1 MAELNDPVIGGKLDS
16 TVTEQLAIRKRI
28 LNTTAGRTNDN
39 LLYLNSN
46 TGWVRLTSSVN
57 VETPTPQGATKEYSN
72 ILAKGNI
79 LFAGTSTNTSV
90 RGGYGGTNSSYT
102 LSNTLGERPMPGIT
116 DVTISSQ
123 NTFGTLRIG
132 TVRFTV
138 NSIEQLDTMEALFM
152 RPGFSALLEWGH
164 TLYYENGNNKLQ
176 KNPETI
182 DGFLTGNS
190 RAEIDKKIVEKK
202 KDTSNNYD
210 GMYGIIKNFVWSMN
224 TTGGYDCSVDIISVG
239 EILESIKVDISPS
252 TIFTTDPFEIDPQET
267 SAEDST
273 TEAKAAAETFNAA
286 LKATSLHAY
295 LNIIKYAG
303 TSKFY
308 KEEPDFN
315 INKTKLEKSKAAI
328 RDLRKYIPGFF
339 NKISNQ
345 LTLSRTSLVVPTI
358 HLQGDAAEIYGPWSS
373 YITIG
378 HLLAV
383 LNESFLLK
391 DGNGLIFKFFTGATD
406 TVRTPFLTFDGHI
419 ALDPQI
425 GVLPKPQ
432 SAVSY
437 ETSSTGGLSRKIEN
451 PKWDDVLRYNIT
463 DLAINSL
470 KHGEYN
476 DILGIYLNIDF
487 ILKCLDSTLNT
498 DNPTNKSL
506 RDFINKI
513 LSGLQATLGGVNDFD
528 LHFEE
533 DTSTYYVVDR
543 KLTPDEDKLKGSK
556 FELIGLNSTVEN
568 LTLISKLTNSI
579 TTMMA
584 VSAQATSSDIGEDT
598 LALQKWQE
606 GLIDRHSKSKQI
618 SQAIASEA
626 SCLTE
631 GELKVQIEN
640 QQKARKKIQAEE
652 QDWETVG
659 NVVRKLN
666 TQYNRTTLSYNN
678 SEIQGAK
685 SSFKNLMVKLL
696 EFNSKR
702 KKASPAG
709 LIPLEL
715 NLTIHGLGGIK
726 IGQAFTVSEELL
738 PSRYRGNVGF
748 LITGIDHKINNN
760 RWTTGIKAQMII
772 ISKYK
777 EDNIEITI
785 TDINKAFDIISTPPV
800 PLGDLVDWRKPL
812 AVMNYRTGG
821 AGLAHFGAS
830 RLNERGQTRAH
841 MGIDFTARPGEAVYS
856 PIDGV
861 LQFTR
866 AFSKSGTTSI
876 RIQGTGKYEGYGV
889 QLGYAKALKGYNS
902 GRVVKSG
909 EQVGTMQNMVQ
920 YYPNAPTMQ
929 NHLHF
934 ALYLGNNPENKIDPT
949 DLKFI

>member
-57 VETPTPQGATKEYSN
+57 IETPTPQGATKEYSN
-72 ILAKGNI
+72 VLAKGNI

-116 DVTISSQ
+116 DVVISSQ

-132 TVRFTV
+132 TVRFSV
-138 NSIEQLDTMEALFM
+138 NSIEQLDKMEALFM

-182 DGFLTGNS
+182 DGFLTGSS

-224 TTGGYDCSVDIISVG
+224 TAGGYDCSVDIISVG

-252 TIFTTDPFEIDPQET
+252 TIFTTDPFKIDSQET
-267 SAEDST
+267 SAENST
-273 TEAKAAAETFNAA
+273 TEDKAASETFNAQ

-308 KEEPDFN
+308 TEAPDFN
-315 INKTKLEKSKAAI
+315 INSNKLEKSKVAI
-328 RDLRKYIPGFF
+328 RDLQKYVPGFF

-345 LTLSRTSLVVPTI
+345 LTLSGTSPVVPTI
-358 HLQGDAAEIYGPWSS
+358 QLQGDAAETFGPWSS
-373 YITIG
+373 YISIG

-391 DGNGLIFKFFTGATD
+391 DGNGLIFKFFTGARD
-406 TVRTPFLTFDGHI
+406 TVKTPFLTFQGHI

-432 SAVSY
+432 TTVSY
-437 ETSSTGGLSRKIEN
+437 ERDNTRGFKRKVEN

-487 ILKCLDSTLNT
+487 ILKCLDATLNT
-498 DNPTNKSL
+498 DNPSNKSL
-506 RDFINKI
+506 RDFINKV

-533 DTSTYYVVDR
+533 DTSTYYIVDR

-626 SCLTE
+626 ACLTE
-631 GELKVQIEN
+631 GELKIQIEN
-640 QQKARKKIQAEE
+640 QQKARKKILAEE
-652 QDWETVG
+652 QDWETVR
-659 NVVRKLN
+659 NVVNKLN
-666 TQYNRTTLSYNN
+666 TPSNRNILSYNN

-715 NLTIHGLGGIK
+715 NITVLGLGGIK

-748 LITGIDHKINNN
+748 LITGIDHKISNN
-760 RWTTGIKAQMII
+760 RWTTEIKAQMII

-777 EDNIEITI
+777 EDNIEIAI
-785 TDINKAFDIISTPPV
+785 TDINKAFDIINTPPV
-800 PLGDLVDWRKPL
+800 PVESLINWRKPL
-812 AVMNYRTGG
+812 SQMKLRTGPGGLPYFG
-821 AGLAHFGAS
+821 APRLDEDGTTDLHFG
-830 RLNERGQTRAH
+830 
-841 MGIDFTARPGEAVYS
+841 IDYEAKEGTPVYS
-856 PIDGV
+856 PIDGY
-861 LQFTR
+861 LYPTGK
-866 AFSKSGTTSI
+866 FSRYGTVSV
-876 RIQGTGKYEGYGV
+876 RIQGTGEYEEYGV
-889 QLGYAKALKGYNS
+889 QLGYVKRLDSLSLGNAVKAGQ
-902 GRVVKSG
+902 
-909 EQVGTMQNMVQ
+909 QVGVMQNMVQ
-920 YYPNAPTMQ
+920 YYPNSPKMQ

-934 ALYLGNNPENKIDPT
+934 SVHLGFNLEDKIDPT
-949 DLKFI
+949 NIKLN

>member
-16 TVTEQLAIRKRI
+16 TVIAQLAVRKNI
-28 LNTTAGRTNDN
+28 LKKTSGRTSDE

-46 TGWVRLTSSVN
+46 TGWVRLTSSVD

-72 ILAKGNI
+72 VLAKGNI
-79 LFAGTSTNTSV
+79 LFAGTSSSTSM

-116 DVTISSQ
+116 DVVISSQ

-132 TVRFTV
+132 TVKFTV
-138 NSIEQLDTMEALFM
+138 NSIEQLDSMEALFM

-164 TLYYENGNNKLQ
+164 TLYYENDNTKLQ
-176 KNPETI
+176 KNPEVI
-182 DGFLTGNS
+182 DGFLTGTS
-190 RAEIDKKIVEKK
+190 RAEIDKKIVQKK
-202 KDTSNNYD
+202 IDTSNNYD

-239 EILESIKVDISPS
+239 EILESIKIDISPS
-252 TIFTTDPFEIDPQET
+252 TMFTTDPFELTQEQPG
-267 SAEDST
+267 
-273 TEAKAAAETFNAA
+273 TENTPEADAKAETFSAD
-286 LKATSLHAY
+286 LKATALHAY

-308 KEEPDFN
+308 KEDGEISLELANEKLIAAHNHLKRYIPSFYTK
-315 INKTKLEKSKAAI
+315 ILKTLLQSGVKFEVPAIKLE
-328 RDLRKYIPGFF
+328 GE
-339 NKISNQ
+339 
-345 LTLSRTSLVVPTI
+345 V
-358 HLQGDAAEIYGPWSS
+358 AETFGSWSS
-373 YITIG
+373 YISIG

-383 LNESFLLK
+383 INESFLLK
-391 DGNGLIFKFFTGATD
+391 DGNGLIFKFFTGNKD
-406 TVRTPFLTFDGHI
+406 TVKTPFLTFDGHI

-425 GVLPKPQ
+425 AVLPKPKQ
-432 SAVSY
+432 DINYIVG
-437 ETSSTGGLSRKIEN
+437 EGGLEKQVNKTS
-451 PKWDDVLRYNIT
+451 WDDVLRYNIT
-463 DLAINSL
+463 NLTNNSL
-470 KHGEYN
+470 IHGQFD
-476 DILGIYLNIDF
+476 DILGIYLNIDY
-487 ILKCLDSTLNT
+487 ILKCLDATIDT
-498 DNPTNKSL
+498 ENPSNKSL
-506 RDFINKI
+506 RDFINK
-513 LSGLQATLGGVNDFD
+513 LLRGLQTTIGDVNDFD

-533 DTSTYYVVDR
+533 DTSTYYIVDR

-568 LTLISKLTNSI
+568 LSLTSKLTSSI

-606 GLIDRHSKSKQI
+606 GLMDRHSKSKQI
-618 SQAIASEA
+618 SQETADEA

-640 QQKARKKIQAEE
+640 QEKARKKIIAAE
-652 QDWETVG
+652 QDWANVKTVV
-659 NVVRKLN
+659 NKLN
-666 TQYNRTTLSYNN
+666 TDFNTGTLNYNN
-678 SEIQGAK
+678 SELQGAK

-696 EFNSKR
+696 EFNTKR

-715 NLTIHGLGGIK
+715 NLTIHGLGGVK

-738 PSRYRGNVGF
+738 PLRYRGNVGF
-748 LITGIDHKINNN
+748 LITGIDHKISSNKWNTN
-760 RWTTGIKAQMII
+760 IKAQMIL

-777 EDNIEITI
+777 EDNIEISIEEINRAFEII
-785 TDINKAFDIISTPPV
+785 TTPTPN
-800 PLGDLVDWRKPL
+800 LEELVDWKKPL

-821 AGLAHFGAS
+821 AGLAHYGAP
-830 RLNERGQTRAH
+830 RLNESGKTRLH
-841 MGIDFTARPGEAVYS
+841 EGIDFATRFGEAVYS

-861 LQFTR
+861 IQFTR
-866 AFSKSGTTSI
+866 AFSKAGTRSV

-889 QLGYAKALKGYNS
+889 QLGYVAANRGYNS
-902 GRVVKSG
+902 GKTVKAG
-909 EQVGTMQNMVQ
+909 EQVGTAQNMTQ

-929 NHLHF
+929 NHMHF
-934 ALYLGNNPENKIDPT
+934 ILYVGNDPKNRIDPT
-949 DLKFI
+949 DLKFV

>member
-16 TVTEQLAIRKRI
+16 TVIAQLAVRKNI
-28 LNTTAGRTNDN
+28 LKKTSGRTSDE

-46 TGWVRLTSSVN
+46 TGWVRLTSSVD

-72 ILAKGNI
+72 VLAKGNI
-79 LFAGTSTNTSV
+79 LFAGTSSSTSM

-116 DVTISSQ
+116 DVIISSQ

-132 TVRFTV
+132 TVKFTV
-138 NSIEQLDTMEALFM
+138 NSIEQLDSMEALFM

-164 TLYYENGNNKLQ
+164 TLYYENDNTKLQ
-176 KNPETI
+176 KNPEVI
-182 DGFLTGNS
+182 DGFLTGTS
-190 RAEIDKKIVEKK
+190 RAEIDKKIVQKK
-202 KDTSNNYD
+202 IDTSNNYD

-239 EILESIKVDISPS
+239 EILESIKIDISPS
-252 TIFTTDPFEIDPQET
+252 TMFTTDPFKPAQEQAGT
-267 SAEDST
+267 ENTPEDT
-273 TEAKAAAETFNAA
+273 AKAETFSAD
-286 LKATSLHAY
+286 LKATALHAY

-308 KEEPDFN
+308 KEEREISLEQANEKLIAAHNHLKRYIPSFYTK
-315 INKTKLEKSKAAI
+315 ILKTLLQSGVKFEVPAIKLE
-328 RDLRKYIPGFF
+328 GE
-339 NKISNQ
+339 
-345 LTLSRTSLVVPTI
+345 V
-358 HLQGDAAEIYGPWSS
+358 AETFGSWSS
-373 YITIG
+373 YISIG

-383 LNESFLLK
+383 INESFLLK
-391 DGNGLIFKFFTGATD
+391 DGNGLIFKFFTGNKD
-406 TVRTPFLTFDGHI
+406 TVKTPFLTFDGHI

-425 GVLPKPQ
+425 AVLPKPKQ
-432 SAVSY
+432 DINYIVG
-437 ETSSTGGLSRKIEN
+437 EGGLEKQVNKTS
-451 PKWDDVLRYNIT
+451 WDDVLRYNIT
-463 DLAINSL
+463 NLTNNSL
-470 KHGEYN
+470 IHGQFD
-476 DILGIYLNIDF
+476 DILGIYLNIDY
-487 ILKCLDSTLNT
+487 ILKCLDATIDT
-498 DNPTNKSL
+498 ENPSNKSL
-506 RDFINKI
+506 RDFINK
-513 LSGLQATLGGVNDFD
+513 LLRGLQTTIGDVNDFD

-533 DTSTYYVVDR
+533 DTSTYYIVDR

-568 LTLISKLTNSI
+568 LSLTSKLTSSI

-606 GLIDRHSKSKQI
+606 GLMDRHSKSKQI
-618 SQAIASEA
+618 SQETADEA

-640 QQKARKKIQAEE
+640 QEKARKKIIAAE
-652 QDWETVG
+652 QDWANVKTVV
-659 NVVRKLN
+659 NKLN
-666 TQYNRTTLSYNN
+666 TDFNTGTLNYNN
-678 SEIQGAK
+678 SELQGAK

-696 EFNSKR
+696 EFNTKR

-715 NLTIHGLGGIK
+715 NLTIHGLGGVK

-748 LITGIDHKINNN
+748 LITGIDHKINSN
-760 RWTTGIKAQMII
+760 RWNTVIKAQMIL

-785 TDINKAFDIISTPPV
+785 EEINRAFEIITTPTPN
-800 PLGDLVDWRKPL
+800 LEELVDWKKPL
-812 AVMNYRTGG
+812 AVINYRTGG
-821 AGLAHFGAS
+821 AGLAHYGAP
-830 RLNERGQTRAH
+830 RLNERGETRLH
-841 MGIDFTARPGEAVYS
+841 EGIDFATRFGEAVYS

-861 LQFTR
+861 IQFTR
-866 AFSKSGTTSI
+866 AFSKAGTESV

-889 QLGYAKALKGYNS
+889 QLGYVAANRGYNS
-902 GRVVKSG
+902 GKTVKAG
-909 EQVGTMQNMVQ
+909 EQVGTAQNMTQ

-929 NHLHF
+929 NHMHF
-934 ALYLGNNPENKIDPT
+934 ILYVGNDPKNRIDPT
-949 DLKFI
+949 DLKFV

>member
-16 TVTEQLAIRKRI
+16 TVIAQLAVRKNI
-28 LNTTAGRTNDN
+28 LKKTSGRTSDE

-46 TGWVRLTSSVN
+46 TGWVRLTSSVD
-57 VETPTPQGATKEYSN
+57 VETTTPQGATKEYSN
-72 ILAKGNI
+72 VLAKGNI
-79 LFAGTSTNTSV
+79 LFAGTSSSTSM
-90 RGGYGGTNSSYT
+90 RSGYGGTNSSYT

-116 DVTISSQ
+116 DVIISSQ

-132 TVRFTV
+132 TVKFTV
-138 NSIEQLDTMEALFM
+138 NSIEQLDSMEALFM

-164 TLYYENGNNKLQ
+164 TLYYENGNTKLQ
-176 KNPETI
+176 KNPEVI
-182 DGFLTGNS
+182 DGFLTGTS
-190 RAEIDKKIVEKK
+190 RAEIDKKIVQKK

-239 EILESIKVDISPS
+239 EILESIKIDISPS
-252 TIFTTDPFEIDPQET
+252 TMFKTDPFEPTQEQEGT
-267 SAEDST
+267 ENITEDT
-273 TEAKAAAETFNAA
+273 AKAETFSAN

-308 KEEPDFN
+308 KEDKELSLEHAN
-315 INKTKLEKSKAAI
+315 EKLRAANNHLK
-328 RDLRKYIPGFF
+328 RYIPGFH
-339 NKISNQ
+339 NKILNA
-345 LTLSRTSLVVPTI
+345 LTASGVKFQVPAI
-358 HLQGDAAEIYGPWSS
+358 KLEGEVAETFGSWSS
-373 YITIG
+373 YISIG

-383 LNESFLLK
+383 INESFLLK
-391 DGNGLIFKFFTGATD
+391 DGNGLIFKFFTGNKE
-406 TVRTPFLTFDGHI
+406 TVKTPFLTFDGHI

-425 GVLPKPQ
+425 AVLPKPKQ
-432 SAVSY
+432 DINYIAGEGRLKKQVNK
-437 ETSSTGGLSRKIEN
+437 TS
-451 PKWDDVLRYNIT
+451 WDDVLRYNIT
-463 DLAINSL
+463 NLTNNSL
-470 KHGEYN
+470 IHGQFN
-476 DILGIYLNIDF
+476 DILGIYLNIDY
-487 ILKCLDSTLNT
+487 ILRCLDATIDT
-498 DNPTNKSL
+498 ENPSNKSL
-506 RDFINKI
+506 RDFINK
-513 LSGLQATLGGVNDFD
+513 LLRGLQSTIGDVNDFD

-533 DTSTYYVVDR
+533 DTSTYYIVDR

-568 LTLISKLTNSI
+568 LSLVSKLTSSI

-606 GLIDRHSKSKQI
+606 GLIDRHSKAKQI
-618 SQAIASEA
+618 SQEIAKEA

-640 QQKARKKIQAEE
+640 QEKARKKIQAAE
-652 QDWETVG
+652 QDWA
-659 NVVRKLN
+659 NVKEVVNKLN
-666 TQYNRTTLSYNN
+666 TDFNTGTLNYNN
-678 SEIQGAK
+678 SELQGAK

-696 EFNSKR
+696 EFNTKR

-715 NLTIHGLGGIK
+715 NLTIHGLGGVK

-748 LITGIDHKINNN
+748 LITGIDHKISNN
-760 RWTTGIKAQMII
+760 RWNTNIKAQMIL

-777 EDNIEITI
+777 EDNIEISI
-785 TDINKAFDIISTPPV
+785 EEINKAFQIITTPTPN
-800 PLGDLVDWRKPL
+800 LEELVDWKKPL

-821 AGLAHFGAS
+821 AGMAYYGAK
-830 RLNERGQTRAH
+830 RLNERGETRLH
-841 MGIDFTARPGEAVYS
+841 EGIDFATRFGEAVYS

-861 LQFTR
+861 IQFTR
-866 AFSKSGTTSI
+866 AFSKAGTKSV

-889 QLGYAKALKGYNS
+889 QLGYVAANRGYISGKA
-902 GRVVKSG
+902 VKAG
-909 EQVGTMQNMVQ
+909 EQVGTAQNMTQ

-929 NHLHF
+929 NHMHF
-934 ALYLGNNPENKIDPT
+934 ILYVGNDPKNRIDPT
-949 DLKFI
+949 DLKFV

>member
-16 TVTEQLAIRKRI
+16 TVIAQLAVRKNI
-28 LNTTAGRTNDN
+28 LKKTSGRTSDE

-46 TGWVRLTSSVN
+46 TGWVRLTSSVD

-72 ILAKGNI
+72 VLAKGNI
-79 LFAGTSTNTSV
+79 LFAGTSSSTSM

-116 DVTISSQ
+116 DVIISSQ

-132 TVRFTV
+132 TVKFTV
-138 NSIEQLDTMEALFM
+138 NSIEQLDSMEALFM

-164 TLYYENGNNKLQ
+164 TLYYENDNTKLQ
-176 KNPETI
+176 KNPEVI
-182 DGFLTGNS
+182 DGFLTGTS
-190 RAEIDKKIVEKK
+190 RAEIDKKIVQKK
-202 KDTSNNYD
+202 IDTSNNYD

-239 EILESIKVDISPS
+239 EILESIKIDISPS
-252 TIFTTDPFEIDPQET
+252 TMFTTDPFKPAQEQAGT
-267 SAEDST
+267 ENTPEDT
-273 TEAKAAAETFNAA
+273 AKAETFSAN
-286 LKATSLHAY
+286 LKATALHAY

-308 KEEPDFN
+308 KEKGE
-315 INKTKLEKSKAAI
+315 ISLELANKKLIASHDHLKRYIPSFYTKILKTLLQSGVRFQVPAVKLE
-328 RDLRKYIPGFF
+328 GE
-339 NKISNQ
+339 
-345 LTLSRTSLVVPTI
+345 V
-358 HLQGDAAEIYGPWSS
+358 AETFGSWSS
-373 YITIG
+373 YISIG

-383 LNESFLLK
+383 INESFLLK
-391 DGNGLIFKFFTGATD
+391 DGNGLIFKFFTGNKD
-406 TVRTPFLTFDGHI
+406 TVKTPFLTFDGHI

-425 GVLPKPQ
+425 AVLPKPKQ
-432 SAVSY
+432 DINYIVG
-437 ETSSTGGLSRKIEN
+437 EGGLEKQVNKTS
-451 PKWDDVLRYNIT
+451 WDDVLRYNIT
-463 DLAINSL
+463 NLTNNSL
-470 KHGEYN
+470 IHGQFD
-476 DILGIYLNIDF
+476 DILGIYLNIDY
-487 ILKCLDSTLNT
+487 ILKCLDATIDT
-498 DNPTNKSL
+498 ENPSNKSL
-506 RDFINKI
+506 RDFINK
-513 LSGLQATLGGVNDFD
+513 LLRGLQTTIGDVNDFD

-533 DTSTYYVVDR
+533 DTSTYYIVDR

-568 LTLISKLTNSI
+568 LSLTSKLTSSI

-606 GLIDRHSKSKQI
+606 GLMDRHSKSKQI
-618 SQAIASEA
+618 SQETADEA

-640 QQKARKKIQAEE
+640 QEKARKKIIAAE
-652 QDWETVG
+652 QDWANVKTVV
-659 NVVRKLN
+659 NKLN
-666 TQYNRTTLSYNN
+666 TDFNTGTLNYNN
-678 SEIQGAK
+678 SELQGAK

-696 EFNSKR
+696 EFNTKR

-715 NLTIHGLGGIK
+715 NLTIHGLGGVK

-748 LITGIDHKINNN
+748 LITGIDHKINSN
-760 RWTTGIKAQMII
+760 RWNTVIKAQMIL

-785 TDINKAFDIISTPPV
+785 EEINRAFEIITTPTPN
-800 PLGDLVDWRKPL
+800 LEELVDWKKPL
-812 AVMNYRTGG
+812 AVINYRTGG
-821 AGLAHFGAS
+821 AGLAHYGAP
-830 RLNERGQTRAH
+830 RLNERGETRLH
-841 MGIDFTARPGEAVYS
+841 EGIDFATRFGEAVYS

-861 LQFTR
+861 IQFTR
-866 AFSKSGTTSI
+866 AFSKAGTESV

-889 QLGYAKALKGYNS
+889 QLGYVAANRGYNS
-902 GRVVKSG
+902 GKTVKAG
-909 EQVGTMQNMVQ
+909 EQVGTAQNMTQ

-929 NHLHF
+929 NHMHF
-934 ALYLGNNPENKIDPT
+934 ILYVGNDPKNRIDPT
-949 DLKFI
+949 DLKFV